1 MMLPH
6 ILGKTPSQLTD
17 IAISLGLPK
26 YTGRQIADWLY
37 QKHVTSWDEMSNL
50 SKKARTLLSSQYEIG
65 RTESHL
71 QQVSQDGTV
80 KYLFAGGGGFVETVM
95 IPEGDRAT
103 LCISSQ
109 RGCKMNC
116 LFCMT
121 GKQGFEANLT
131 ASEII
136 NQVLSVAEIDKL
148 TNLVFMG
155 MGEPMD
161 NVDTLLQVIDCLT
174 ASDGLAMSSKRI
186 TVSTIGLLPGLQ
198 RFLDE
203 CTCHL
208 AISLHNPIPEE
219 RLKIMP
225 IERAMP
231 LSEAVALLRRYDWSH
246 QRRLTFEYIV
256 FPGLN
261 DTPRHLSAL
270 KRLLSPL
277 DCHVNLIRYH
287 RIPHIDLPSS
297 DLARMKWL
305 RDSLNEASI
314 PTTIRTSR
322 GEDIS
327 AACGMLSTQE
337 QEHKSRSPH
346 NDTISPSGK

>member
-1 MMLPH
+1 MTATH
-6 ILGKTPSQLTD
+6 QILGKTPAQLTEL
-17 IAISLGLPK
+17 ALGLGLPK

-37 QKHVTSWDEMSNL
+37 QKHVSSWDEMTNL
-50 SKKARTLLSSQYEIG
+50 SKKARALLASHYEIG
-65 RTESHL
+65 RAAPHL
-71 QQVSQDGTV
+71 QQTSRDGTV
-80 KYLFAGGGGFVETVM
+80 KYLFATGGGFVETVM

-103 LCISSQ
+103 LCVSSQ

-121 GKQGFEANLT
+121 GKQGFGANLS
-131 ASEII
+131 ASEIL
-136 NQVLSVAEIDKL
+136 NQILSVPEVNEL
-148 TNLVFMG
+148 TNIVFMG

-161 NVDTLLQVIDCLT
+161 NIDTLLQVITCLT
-174 ASDGLAMSSKRI
+174 DPQGLAMSPKRI
-186 TVSTIGLLPGLQ
+186 TVSTIGLRPGLE

-208 AISLHNPIPEE
+208 AISLHNPLPEE
-219 RLKIMP
+219 RLSIMP
-225 IERAMP
+225 VERAMP
-231 LSEAVALLRRYDWSH
+231 LADTVALLRHYDWSR

-256 FPGLN
+256 FSGLN
-261 DTPRHLSAL
+261 DTPRHLAAL
-270 KRLLSPL
+270 KRLLAQL

-297 DLARMKWL
+297 DMTRMEWL
-305 RDSLNEASI
+305 RDRLCEAGI

-337 QEHKSRSPH
+337 QQ
-346 NDTISPSGK
+346 GA